1 MRALRILVAAGLMIV
16 GVMAFSVSS
25 ASAQAP
31 HSADCGFSGLA
42 GTADPFGPHE
52 GHATG
57 VESVLTDANHTDH
70 GGNVLLDQDH
80 GRYNFSGQGTCVI
93 NDGGPPRVANVAI
106 ASTGVYANTI
116 CGTGTASAVDGR
128 TNAEEG
134 TGAQDLTT
142 VRENGV
148 DLVNDVAYS
157 IDFRAGKGTLTGTAD
172 HAADNKPGTI
182 SGVVN
187 ITPAG
192 GNCANTDVQ
201 AFQVAGDFVTR
212 EN

>member
-1 MRALRILVAAGLMIV
+1 MRALRILAAAGLMVV
-16 GVMAFSVSS
+16 GVMAFGVGS

-31 HSADCGFSGLA
+31 HSADCAFSGLA

-80 GRYNFSGQGTCVI
+80 GRYQFSGQGTCVL
-93 NDGGPPRVANVAI
+93 NLGGPPTVANVAI
-106 ASTGVYANTI
+106 SSTGVYANTI

-128 TNAEEG
+128 TNSEEG
-134 TGAQDLTT
+134 NGNADLTT
-142 VRENGV
+142 VGN
-148 DLVNDVAYS
+148 LVHTVSYN
-157 IDFRAGKGTLTGTAD
+157 IDFRAGKGTLTGAAT
-172 HAADNKPGTI
+172 HAADGRRGTI
-182 SGVVN
+182 NGVVN

-201 AFQVAGDFVTR
+201 AFQVAGDFVFA
-212 EN
+212 E